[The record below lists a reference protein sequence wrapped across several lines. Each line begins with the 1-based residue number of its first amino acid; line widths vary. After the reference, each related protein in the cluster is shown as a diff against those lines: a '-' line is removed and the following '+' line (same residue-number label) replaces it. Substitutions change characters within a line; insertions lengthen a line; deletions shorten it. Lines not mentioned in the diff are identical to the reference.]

1 MAGVGARLR
10 LRQGF
15 LVDGVWGTV
24 KGLGTLAG
32 FEDGDAAGEAWTG
45 LAKLATG
52 LSPVAQLVLH
62 TLPGDKYS
70 AWIQDSRKAVR
81 ETGKA
86 LVAWDQ
92 WGSNPSRTAGAVT
105 FNVLT
110 TVFTGGSGGAAAG
123 AGKAGLAAKALSL
136 TTKTARAVDPMTYV
150 FKGASAGLTRIG
162 DVMAGLKG
170 LGGVEYPP
178 LPDHV
183 ITFPEGTLRLPDGT
197 LHLPEGAAV
206 PEGAT
211 TLPNG
216 TVELPEGAVA
226 LPEGTVRS
234 PFDEGAP
241 YLDRDGNLYN
251 EDGTLAQRANQAR
264 QEPHPH
270 AQTPD
275 QVREPALTGVTTH
288 TANHTP
294 GGSPGHT
301 PPTNHLDNTPSSGRS
316 NGNGPTGTP
325 GTAPT
330 TGHDELPGDI

>member
-32 FEDGDAAGEAWTG
+32 FEGGDAAGEAWTG

-62 TLPGDKYS
+62 TLPGDKFS

-92 WGSNPSRTAGAVT
+92 WGSNPSRAAGAVT

-162 DVMAGLKG
+162 DMMAGLKG